1 MRSRM
6 TRLPRRAHG
15 QAMLEYATVT
25 AAFLGFTVLSW
36 PFLTQLINALHR
48 YFASIYFII
57 QSPVP

>member
-1 MRSRM
+1 M